1 MTEAEI
7 ETARTQPPFRQ
18 FSAWLAAF
26 NSGDKDEYRQFLG
39 SSFPTRTSSLN
50 RDIDLRERTGG
61 FEFRKLEQGS
71 ATQVSG
77 LVQERDSDQFA
88 RFTLKVEP
96 VEPHH
101 IVWLSLVA
109 MPRPAGFPIRQLT
122 ESEAIAAIKVRVEKN
137 VAAGR
142 FAGTVLL
149 AKNVRCCSAA
159 HTVWQIVIR
168 RFLIR

>member
-1 MTEAEI
+1 MTAAEI
-7 ETARTQPPFRQ
+7 ETARTQPSFHQ

-96 VEPHH
+96 AEPHH
-101 IVWLSLVA
+101 ILWLSLMA
-109 MPRPAGFPIRQLT
+109 SPAAFPIRQLT
-122 ESEAIAAIKVRVEKN
+122 ESEAIAAIKAQVEKN

-142 FAGTVLL
+142 FAGTVLV
-149 AKNVRCCSAA
+149 AKNGKV
-159 HTVWQIVIR
+159 
-168 RFLIR
+168 